1 MKKQSIFEKVLR
13 ILPLVLFFAILMGMY
28 FCAVWNAAGAEGALG
43 SLRVLFLLC
52 VGIWTLYLLF
62 FGIWMHGF
70 LRKIKAAARQKS
82 AAAEFFDAVEER
94 RETVLYLYE
103 LTTFLSILLCFLTLY
118 FSTRFEMGYLSVILP
133 LLSACLF
140 FIIIL
145 EIQMRRLKKG
155 MRLYFPKQKG
165 NVYGSGWLGFSLGE
179 WMQSS
184 DEGEQMIVYKAV
196 YRTYRKVKAACV
208 FLFVFFGMLTVCGDL
223 SPGPM
228 MVAALFRGMLT
239 CIFYYERKR
248 LRNAAWEKD

>member
-13 ILPLVLFFAILMGMY
+13 ILPLVLFFAILAEM
-28 FCAVWNAAGAEGALG
+28 FFLAVWNAAGADGALG
-43 SLRVLFLLC
+43 SLWMLSLLC
-52 VGIWTLYLLF
+52 AGIWALYLLF
-62 FGIWMHGF
+62 FGIWMCGF
-70 LRKIKAAARQKS
+70 LRKIKAAVRQKS

-94 RETVLYLYE
+94 RETALYLYE
-103 LTTFLSILLCFLTLY
+103 LTTILSMLICLLVEY
-118 FSTRFEMGYLSVILP
+118 FSLWLEKGNLSEVLFLLGVYL
-133 LLSACLF
+133 LF
-140 FIIIL
+140 MIAL
-145 EIQMRRLKKG
+145 EIQMRRLKKV

-208 FLFVFFGMLTVCGDL
+208 FLFVFFGMLTVCGEL

-228 MVAALFRGMLT
+228 TVAAIFWVMLT

>member
-1 MKKQSIFEKVLR
+1 
-13 ILPLVLFFAILMGMY
+13 
-28 FCAVWNAAGAEGALG
+28 
-43 SLRVLFLLC
+43 
-52 VGIWTLYLLF
+52 
-62 FGIWMHGF
+62 
-70 LRKIKAAARQKS
+70 
-82 AAAEFFDAVEER
+82 
-94 RETVLYLYE
+94 
-103 LTTFLSILLCFLTLY
+103 
-118 FSTRFEMGYLSVILP
+118 MGYLSVILP

-228 MVAALFRGMLT
+228 MVAALFWGMLT